1 MQRATELYG
10 VAKFALFATSYSP
23 LFLLIIVKQVYDN
36 YSFLH
41 FGGLNSDALTCFFSK
56 FFVATVLIGVILFGF
71 IGCYILL
78 SNLKKKRGGD
88 YVTITNVNNRNSESV
103 GYIATYI
110 IPFVFQ
116 DFGSLYEIFSITFLL
131 FVIYTSYVN
140 SNMLLINPILNIFK
154 YSLFEICYVQNNIEK
169 SGLVITKDPAI
180 KEGDDIKISAI
191 GFKLYYKNNQ

>member
-1 MQRATELYG
+1 MQRAMELYG

-41 FGGLNSDALTCFFSK
+41 FGGLNSEALACFFSK
-56 FFVATVLIGVILFGF
+56 FFVATMLIGVILFGF

-88 YVTITNVNNRNSESV
+88 YVTITDVNNRNSESV

-116 DFGSLYEIFSITFLL
+116 DFGSLYEIFSIIFLL

-140 SNMLLINPILNIFK
+140 SNMLLINPILSIFK
-154 YSLFEICYVQNNIEK
+154 YSLFEIRYVQNNIEK
-169 SGLVITKDPAI
+169 SGLVITKDPLI

-191 GFKLYYKNNQ
+191 GFKLYYKNNK

>member
-41 FGGLNSDALTCFFSK
+41 FGGLNSAALSCFFSK
-56 FFVATVLIGVILFGF
+56 FFVATVLIGVIIFGY
-71 IGCYILL
+71 IGCCMLF
-78 SNLKKKRGGD
+78 SNLKRKKDGD
-88 YVTITNVNNRNSESV
+88 FVTITNINNRNSESV

-116 DFGSLYEIFSITFLL
+116 DFGSLYET
-131 FVIYTSYVN
+131 V
-140 SNMLLINPILNIFK
+140 
-154 YSLFEICYVQNNIEK
+154 
-169 SGLVITKDPAI
+169 
-180 KEGDDIKISAI
+180 
-191 GFKLYYKNNQ
+191 